1 MPRAP
6 ASAHRIGSSGRDFQ
20 KRILLRLAAEAYRSG
35 LSVAGF
41 QLFSGSMSR
50 SIRSSTRRA
59 RVGLVTRIPTSVFR
73 LAERGSRLRCRRRG
87 FRRRLPGSWRGEQRW
102 GAFSSASGN
111 GRPVP
116 SARPGRGGFPGWRP
130 LTTEV
135 FPAECLKVVG
145 CSQGIG
151 DDPYPCPPLNQR
163 AEQLQQATA
172 RTPGTVRQRDASWP
186 TTGFHELV

>member
-6 ASAHRIGSSGRDFQ
+6 APAYRIGSNDRDFQ
-20 KRILLRLAAEAYRSG
+20 QRSLLRLAAEAYRSG
-35 LSVAGF
+35 LSVTGF

-50 SIRSSTRRA
+50 SVRSSTCRA
-59 RVGLVTRIPTSVFR
+59 RVGLVTRTPTSVFR

-116 SARPGRGGFPGWRP
+116 SARPGRGGFPGCRP

-135 FPAECLKVVG
+135 FPAELLKVVG
-145 CSQGIG
+145 CGLEIG
-151 DDPYPCPPLNQR
+151 DDPYPCPPPNQL